1 MQQLQ
6 GRFVIGLIV
15 KLECLID
22 VGRSGKQSC
31 RACQTQHQCSIQHR
45 HPNVENQYNET
56 PIGLDEA
63 RMGEV
68 S

>member
-6 GRFVIGLIV
+6 GRFVVGLIV
-15 KLECLID
+15 KLECLIY
-22 VGRSGKQSC
+22 VGRSGKQTRRGS
-31 RACQTQHQCSIQHR
+31 QTQYQCSSQHSSPR
-45 HPNVENQYNET
+45 VENQYNET
-56 PIGLDEA
+56 LIELDEA